1 MMAKNSFRFVGTVLA
16 LLLLLAAP
24 ASAEITGVT
33 LKTSRNVSFY

>member
-1 MMAKNSFRFVGTVLA
+1 MMAKNSFRFVRTV

-24 ASAEITGVT
+24 VSAEITGVT